1 MGAVTLLT
9 TPHTTPPLST
19 QGDDDADANGDD
31 GDVDD
36 DNGNDDDGGDGDSDG
51 SGDNGDDGSLRP
63 HSQLHLSLH
72 KVAAHKKQQNPPSFT
87 KRLLSPS

>member
-19 QGDDDADANGDD
+19 QGDDDADGDD
-31 GDVDD
+31 GDDD
-36 DNGNDDDGGDGDSDG
+36 YD
-51 SGDNGDDGSLRP
+51 DDGSLRP